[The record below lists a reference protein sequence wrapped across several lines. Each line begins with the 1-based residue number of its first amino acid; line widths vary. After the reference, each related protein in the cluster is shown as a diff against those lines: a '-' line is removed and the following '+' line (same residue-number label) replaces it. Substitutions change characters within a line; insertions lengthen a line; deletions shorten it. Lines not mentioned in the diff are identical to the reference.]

1 MESSYFQ
8 HQDLTEDFSEATG
21 RPWSPKLAFLAALA
35 LIKARLVSKS
45 DVAQSQFENFLR
57 FLAAEN
63 ATISL
68 SKSSPVVDRI
78 RRYVVPCFGEQL
90 QKQKIDFENLLD
102 QIDGENRIFLSAIV
116 NPEPLLS
123 QGQVSPLF
131 LTIFLITYQ
140 DLNIGNLKKVQ
151 FGCPVF
157 RLLYILS
164 CRDLTQY

>member
-21 RPWSPKLAFLAALA
+21 RPWSQLGLAFLAALA

-45 DVAQSQFENFLR
+45 DVAISQFENFLR

-90 QKQKIDFENLLD
+90 QKKKVDFENLLD

-131 LTIFLITYQ
+131 LTIFLIT
-140 DLNIGNLKKVQ
+140 D
-151 FGCPVF
+151 
-157 RLLYILS
+157 
-164 CRDLTQY
+164 